1 MKSLA
6 TVVSTVTLTALASLA
21 LPIASPVWAQGA
33 SSTSAAKP
41 SSAALLQLDDGR
53 KGKGNLIAT
62 TGVRSISKGS
72 AYALIMTIGDY
83 PSPVSKLPGVSKDAE
98 TASKIAQR
106 MGIPP
111 ERIKTLKD
119 SQLTLEGM
127 RTALDELESKLSGND
142 QVFVYYSGHG
152 GRQLVKEDSGEERC
166 AESLIT
172 YDTYGMPDNEMESR
186 LRRIAGKSQKTIVLL
201 DACHSGGVTTRS
213 VGSAP
218 AKSAFVAK
226 SYTAPGQNCS
236 KPINVLTRSLAIKA
250 APGNGSQNF
259 LHIAAA
265 RDNEISLD
273 QPGKGGVASQAWLA
287 CISGDARDLDGS
299 GGLSGDEIRA
309 CAQEKIEQMLRN
321 ATGFLPHHVTLNG
334 NPNMVLAFS
343 NNKETLSDAPA
354 ALAASVAAP
363 VTAAPSTPPA
373 AILPEATS
381 SPAPTLVPT
390 PTPAP
395 APTPVASTPP
405 TKPTTAAPTAP
416 PPAVKPSSLAAMKD
430 IFNSRDDRRLVT
442 ATAAK
447 PQLKIGKDVLD
458 FSVSSREGGY
468 VYVLMSGSDGKTFD
482 LLFPNQID
490 KNNLLDAGGT
500 MKLPR
505 ASWQLSAEGP
515 PGRNTLLVLVSDAPR
530 DFSAAGLVPSG
541 PFSSVSAH
549 AAKDIQLVTAGG
561 NNPGAQDCG
570 DINTRTLAVQKRCS
584 TAYGAAMLTIDEV
597 Q

>member
-1 MKSLA
+1 MKSVA
-6 TVVSTVTLTALASLA
+6 AAVSLA
-21 LPIASPVWAQGA
+21 FLAVNFAVPAYAQ
-33 SSTSAAKP
+33 STTAAKP
-41 SSAALLQLDDGR
+41 SGAALLQLDDGR

-83 PSPVSKLPGVSKDAE
+83 PNPVSKLPGVGKDAD

-111 ERIKTLKD
+111 ERIRTLKD

-142 QVFVYYSGHG
+142 QVFIYYSGHG
-152 GRQLVKEDSGEERC
+152 GRQLVKEDNGDERC

-172 YDTYGMPDNEMESR
+172 YDVYGMPDSELESR
-186 LRRIAGKSQKTIVLL
+186 LRSIAGKSQKTIVLL

-213 VGSAP
+213 VASGAASS

-287 CISGDARDLDGS
+287 CISGEARDLDGS
-299 GGLSGDEIRA
+299 GGLSGDEIRT
-309 CAQEKIEQMLRN
+309 CAQEKINQMLSN
-321 ATGFLPHHVTLNG
+321 APGFLPHHVTLNG

-343 NNKETLSDAPA
+343 ANKETLSDVPA
-354 ALAASVAAP
+354 ALAAP
-363 VTAAPSTPPA
+363 VSASADKPNAVTPA
-373 AILPEATS
+373 
-381 SPAPTLVPT
+381 

-395 APTPVASTPP
+395 AAAPVAAPVVAPASPTVTTPP
-405 TKPTTAAPTAP
+405 AA
-416 PPAVKPSSLAAMKD
+416 KPSSLAAMKD
-430 IFNSRDDRRLVT
+430 IYNSRDDRRLVT
-442 ATAAK
+442 ATATK
-447 PQLKIGKDVLD
+447 SQLKIGKDMLD

-490 KNNLLDAGGT
+490 KNNLLEPGASL
-500 MKLPR
+500 KLPR
-505 ASWQLSAEGP
+505 ASWQLTAEGP
-515 PGRNTLLVLVSDAPR
+515 PGRNTLLVLVSDSPR

-541 PFSSVSAH
+541 PFSSVPAN

-561 NNPGAQDCG
+561 SNPNPQECG